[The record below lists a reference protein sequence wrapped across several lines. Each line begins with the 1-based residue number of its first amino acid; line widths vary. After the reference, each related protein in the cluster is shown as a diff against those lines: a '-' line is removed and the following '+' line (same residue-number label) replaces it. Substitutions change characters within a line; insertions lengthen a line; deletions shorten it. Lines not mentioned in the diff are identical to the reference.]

1 VIKRCHTI
9 SLALQTNLP
18 TAIFYSSEFLFTIR
32 CHQILQHHH
41 HRNEA
46 FMCQSDPVFLC
57 PFQSMGNTKKHA
69 TNQTRTCRKC
79 FNAYKSI
86 ENRPYRVLCPIFP
99 ASFYYEKKQRFAVM
113 IWVQLTEL
121 EQNIFFAPTP

>member
-9 SLALQTNLP
+9 SLALQTKLP

-46 FMCQSDPVFLC
+46 FMCQSDPVVLC
-57 PFQSMGNTKKHA
+57 GRFNPWVTQRNTPP
-69 TNQTRTCRKC
+69 TRREHVENV
-79 FNAYKSI
+79 FNAYNSI
-86 ENRPYRVLCPIFP
+86 TNRPYRELCPIFP
-99 ASFYYEKKQRFAVM
+99 ASFYYEKK
-113 IWVQLTEL
+113 
-121 EQNIFFAPTP
+121 